1 MSCVCLNVDLREAAR
16 PVAEEDSSCCCCR
29 LLLLVEIV
37 DICVGSTVYIRC
49 SQMFILM
56 CGKDIVGKKD
66 EKAREKCV

>member
-16 PVAEEDSSCCCCR
+16 PVAEEDSCCCCR

-56 CGKDIVGKKD
+56 RGKDIVGKKD